1 MHLDGKISMY
11 AVFYISLFC
20 RYNMNVK
27 GLRKNILQD
36 YFIWGFA
43 FSVLLTLIGYGCD
56 GYAQAL
62 VVFMVCVISGFIS
75 NLIVFSQFI
84 RRYYV
89 IIILSLISIASFIVR
104 GDSMASLGMPVSALF
119 MVFAGYSVATE
130 GRKSILASFGK
141 FCALIAV
148 FLFVAILWHVTG
160 QNAAVEYFKGAA
172 EAFGMFSTKLVGV
185 YLHPIPAA
193 CAYLVFTLLC
203 FLYIDNRFLRFLCT
217 LIGVSAVWI
226 SASRSA
232 LIVLAGILGLFYL
245 VRIVRHETKQ
255 EISPKTSSG
264 DKIIASIAL
273 ILLAIAGYINRS
285 TIIMLIKRV
294 FSDFL
299 GSKGAGINTS
309 YRLSAWEYIFSKFT
323 EGSFVQILFGRG
335 YESATN
341 AIEQVP
347 SLVAM
352 NEVTPLGTKNIYISM
367 LYDYG
372 IIGCVLLLIV
382 AIHCLY
388 YYICG
393 SEKMQRRTGLIV
405 LSILAMG
412 FVFDLQ
418 YWDSTAFI
426 LWAFIGAYLG
436 LRDLNHTDKKA
447 EELKTKK
454 SLNIA
459 VFGQKNA
466 LTNEGGVEVVSRE
479 LARGMADEG
488 HKVTCYNRKGHH
500 ISGAEFDVPMVD
512 EWEGVRMK
520 YVPIIEVKGLAATT
534 SAFFSSILSALGD
547 YDVVHVHAE
556 GPSLF
561 CWIPKLTGKRVICHV
576 HGLDHQRVKW
586 GKAAK
591 QVLLLGERNAV
602 EYSDD
607 MIVLS
612 RAVQRYFADKYERET
627 VYIANAVEPCEKRPA
642 KCITEKWGLKE
653 DDYILFLGRLVPEK
667 GIEYLIR
674 AYKEMK
680 TDMRLVIAGGSSD
693 TDTFVDDMKW
703 LAGEDERIIFT
714 GFVDG
719 ELREELYSNAY
730 IYVLPSDVE
739 GMPLS
744 LLEALSYGNCCLVSD
759 IDECA
764 EVVED
769 HGVIFKHSDIE
780 ELKAKMEELIADP
793 QTVKEYKAGA
803 ADFVCNK
810 YRLKDMVDRVEELY
824 RDTLSDR

>member
-1 MHLDGKISMY
+1 
-11 AVFYISLFC
+11 
-20 RYNMNVK
+20 MNVK

-36 YFIWGFA
+36 YLIWGFA
-43 FSVLLTLIGYGCD
+43 FSVLLTLIGYSCN
-56 GYAQAL
+56 GYAQAI

-89 IIILSLISIASFIVR
+89 ILILAIISIVSFLLR
-104 GDSMASLGMPVSALF
+104 GDGLSSLGMPISALF

-141 FCALIAV
+141 LCSLIAV
-148 FLFVAILWHVTG
+148 FLFVAILWHMTG
-160 QNAAVEYFKGAA
+160 ENAAVEYFSGAA
-172 EAFGMFSTKLVGV
+172 QAFGMFSTKLVGV

-217 LIGVSAVWI
+217 LIGISAIWI
-226 SASRSA
+226 SASRAA
-232 LIVLAGILGLFYL
+232 LIVLAGAFFLFYL
-245 VRIVRHETKQ
+245 IRIIRHETKQ

-264 DKIIASIAL
+264 DKIIASGAL
-273 ILLAIAGYINRS
+273 ILLAIAAYFNRY
-285 TIIMLIKRV
+285 TIVMLIQRV
-294 FSDFL
+294 LSDFL

-309 YRLSAWEYIFSKFT
+309 YRLSAWEYIFSKFS
-323 EGSFVQILFGRG
+323 EGSFVQILLGRG
-335 YESATN
+335 YDSATK

-352 NEVTPLGTKNIYISM
+352 NEVTPLGTKNIFISM

-372 IIGCVLLLIV
+372 VIGCALLILV
-382 AIHCLY
+382 AVHCLY

-405 LSILAMG
+405 LSILGMG

-436 LRDLNHTDKKA
+436 LRDLNFTDKKA
-447 EELKTKK
+447 EELRTRKNLK
-454 SLNIA
+454 IA

-479 LARGMADEG
+479 LARGMALEG
-488 HKVTCYNRKGHH
+488 HKVTCINRKGHH
-500 ISGAEFDVPMVD
+500 VSGKEFDVPMVD

-520 YVPIIEVKGLAATT
+520 YVPIIEVKGLAAMT
-534 SAFFSSILSALGD
+534 SAFFASILSAVGD

-561 CWIPKLTGKRVICHV
+561 CWIPKIAGKRVICHV

-586 GKAAK
+586 GKMAK
-591 QVLLLGERNAV
+591 QALLLGERNAV
-602 EYSDD
+602 EYSDE

-612 RAVQRYFADKYERET
+612 RAVQRYFMDKYERKT
-627 VYIANAVEPCEKRPA
+627 VYIANAVEHCEKKSA
-642 KCITEKWGLKE
+642 KIITDKWGLKG

-674 AYKEMK
+674 AYK
-680 TDMRLVIAGGSSD
+680 DMECDKKLVIAGGSSD

-703 LAGEDERIIFT
+703 LAGDDERIIFT

-719 ELREELYSNAY
+719 DLREELYSNAY

-769 HGVIFKHSDIE
+769 HGVIFKHSDTE
-780 ELKAKMEELIADP
+780 DLKAKMIQLIADP
-793 QTVKEYKAGA
+793 KLVRNYKENA

-810 YRLKDMVDRVEELY
+810 YRLKDMVDRVEKLY
-824 RDTLSDR
+824 RDIILDR

>member
-1 MHLDGKISMY
+1 
-11 AVFYISLFC
+11 
-20 RYNMNVK
+20 MNVK

>member
-1 MHLDGKISMY
+1 
-11 AVFYISLFC
+11 
-20 RYNMNVK
+20 MNVK

-36 YFIWGFA
+36 YLIWGFA

-75 NLIVFSQFI
+75 NLIVLSQFI

-89 IIILSLISIASFIVR
+89 LIILNVIMIASFLIR
-104 GDSMASLGMPVSALF
+104 GESLSALGMPISALF
-119 MVFAGYSVATE
+119 MIFAGYSVATE

-141 FCALIAV
+141 FCVLIAV
-148 FLFVAILWHVTG
+148 FLFIAILWHMTG
-160 QNAAVEYFKGAA
+160 DNAAVKYFS
-172 EAFGMFSTKLVGV
+172 EATQAFSMFSSKLVGV
-185 YLHPIPAA
+185 YLHPVPAA

-217 LIGVSAVWI
+217 LIGVVTVWI
-226 SASRSA
+226 SASRAA
-232 LIVLAGILGLFYL
+232 LIVLVGILVLFYL
-245 VRIVRHETKQ
+245 VRYVRHETKQ
-255 EISPKTSSG
+255 EISPKTSKG

-273 ILLAIAGYINRS
+273 ILLIIAGYINRY
-285 TIIMLIKRV
+285 TIAMIIKRV

-299 GSKGAGINTS
+299 GSKGAGVNTS
-309 YRLSAWEYIFSKFT
+309 YRISAWGYIFSKFS
-323 EGSFVQILFGRG
+323 EGSFVQMLFGRG
-335 YESATN
+335 YESATK

-372 IIGCVLLLIV
+372 VIGCILLIII

-393 SEKMQRRTGLIV
+393 NEKMQRRTGLIV

-436 LRDLNHTDKKA
+436 LRDLNFTDKKA
-447 EELKTKK
+447 EDLKNKK

-479 LARGMADEG
+479 LARGMAIEG

-500 ISGAEFDVPMVD
+500 VSGKQFDVPMVD

-520 YVPIIEVKGLAATT
+520 YVPIIEVKGLAAPT
-534 SAFFSSILSALGD
+534 SAFFASILSAVGD

-561 CWIPKLTGKRVICHV
+561 CWIPKLAGKRVICHV

-602 EYSDD
+602 EYSDE

-612 RAVQRYFADKYERET
+612 RAVQRYFIDKYERET
-627 VYIANAVEPCEKRPA
+627 VYIANAVEHCEKRLA
-642 KCITEKWGLKE
+642 DNITEKWGLKE

-674 AYKEMK
+674 AYKEMN
-680 TDMRLVIAGGSSD
+680 TDKKLVIAGGSSD

-703 LAGEDERIIFT
+703 LAGEDDRILFT

-719 ELREELYSNAY
+719 QLREELYSNAY

-764 EVVED
+764 EVVEY

-780 ELKAKMEELIADP
+780 YLKTKMEKLIAEP
-793 QTVKEYKAGA
+793 KTVKAYKDGA

-810 YRLKDMVDRVEELY
+810 YRLKDMVDRVEKLY
-824 RDTLSDR
+824 RDILPER